1 MKDIYNYLF
10 SPLQKEY
17 YCDLFLVLSVMG
29 FIFIILGTM
38 LFFYGLYTNKGNIY
52 SIRTFIGVFLYFV
65 FYLQNRLMYSICTKT
80 ITG

>member
-17 YCDLFLVLSVMG
+17 YCNLFLVLSIIG
-29 FIFIILGTM
+29 FDFIILGTL
-38 LFFYGLYTNKGNIY
+38 LFVYGIYTNKGNIY
-52 SIRTFIGVFLYFV
+52 SVRTFIGIFLYFV

-80 ITG
+80 IT